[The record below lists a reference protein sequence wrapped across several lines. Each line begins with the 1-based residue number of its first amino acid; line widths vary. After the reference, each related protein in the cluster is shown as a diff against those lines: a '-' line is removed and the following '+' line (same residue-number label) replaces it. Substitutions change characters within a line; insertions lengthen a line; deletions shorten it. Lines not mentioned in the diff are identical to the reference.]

1 LKLDMT
7 QIEHIRVQTGIQPIP
22 ELEPSQSRLEEHFGE
37 HTFYVDPLGLYI
49 WEIFDESETA
59 QKEVMALQIASW
71 ADEDMT
77 MLQTHEAPK
86 ATGKVVVLE
95 AMN

>member
-1 LKLDMT
+1 M
-7 QIEHIRVQTGIQPIP
+7 QTGIQPIP
-22 ELEPSQSRLEEHFGE
+22 ELEPSHIRLEEQFGE
-37 HTFYVDPLGLYI
+37 HTFYLDPMGLYI
-49 WEIFDESETA
+49 WEILDESETA
-59 QKEVMALQIASW
+59 QTEVMALQIASW

-95 AMN
+95 AIN